1 MRMIWKGTD
10 TVSIQTDQKSNQYLQ
25 ELNENT
31 FGKYDDVVTV
41 GEMSSTTLE
50 NSIRYSNP
58 ESNEL
63 SMIFSFHHLKV
74 DYPSGINGR
83 SSLSASMI

>member
-1 MRMIWKGTD
+1 
-10 TVSIQTDQKSNQYLQ
+10 
-25 ELNENT
+25 
-31 FGKYDDVVTV
+31 
-41 GEMSSTTLE
+41 MSSTTLE

-74 DYPSGINGR
+74 DYPSGNKWEIEPFRFHDLKKHLFTWQEEMEKGGGWNA
-83 SSLSASMI
+83 LFWCNMISRELFPDRK